1 MPNFSNPFGSSGD
14 SPLLRKVAYEPE
26 IIIKCPTCSK
36 FEWLIDVN
44 KWIFATNHM
53 NSFFVYRMPIIKSAS
68 FSLLTLALPPQ
79 FYAKINEDLQKGVFP
94 DVRIV
99 FNLADMT
106 CPVSNESYK
115 KLPAGI
121 TYTAKVMHAVP
132 RTHMTSQSKVVPVSL
147 YLAHV
152 IIHSMMLGNS
162 FNKIYNN
169 ITAMNALKKFEAG
182 MTERFAPNIE
192 FKKLIGETNSFA
204 YDNILLKSD
213 NDLNIPTVIQTTYKP
228 INTFSYY
235 FFDDFD
241 SCCGKSVVGRLHDLS
256 EPRGEKWKIFEDED
270 KYDISRT
277 LRFKGQVHIDDK
289 QEAFRKNF
297 SDSSTYTRNN
307 KSEIKVAKNN
317 KRAEITNISVN
328 GEKGYIYDAKQKR
341 EVLNKISQMK
351 REKKSNYKHNSYYT
365 PDKLTFDKPRNDNF
379 YKFLNTLTQSI
390 YKFEVYESHID
401 AIQFYRQ
408 YTLDQTDLKSFYVPI
423 QIVNVFSR
431 INPHETPVSH
441 TAQFQTIKYPG
452 KKPPPMPNPKP
463 PTPKPPEEPI
473 IP

>member
-1 MPNFSNPFGSSGD
+1 MPDLINPFGSSD
-14 SPLLRKVAYEPE
+14 ESPLLRKVAYEPE

-36 FEWLIDVN
+36 FEWLVDVN

-53 NSFFVYRMPIIKSAS
+53 NSFFVYRMPIIKTAS

-79 FYAKINEDLQKGVFP
+79 FYAKINEDLQKNRFP
-94 DVRIV
+94 DIRIT

-106 CPVSNESYK
+106 CPEGNESYK
-115 KLPAGI
+115 KLAAGI
-121 TYTAKVMHAVP
+121 SYTGKIMHAVP

-147 YLAHV
+147 YLAQT

-162 FNKIYNN
+162 YNKIFNN
-169 ITAMNALKKFEAG
+169 ITAMGALAKFEGA
-182 MTERFAPNIE
+182 MTQRFAPNIE
-192 FKKLIGETNSFA
+192 FKKLIGETNSFS

-297 SDSSTYTRNN
+297 SDSSTFIRNN
-307 KSEIKVAKNN
+307 KSEIKVAKNM
-317 KRAEITNISVN
+317 KPVEITNISVKT
-328 GEKGYIYDAKQKR
+328 EKGYIYDAKEKR
-341 EVLNKISQMK
+341 EVSNKIGQINK
-351 REKKSNYKHNSYYT
+351 QQKDNYKHNSYYT
-365 PDKLTFDKPRNDNF
+365 PDALTLAKPRNDNF
-379 YKFLNTLTQSI
+379 YKFLSGITEAI

-423 QIVNVFSR
+423 QIVNVFAR
-431 INPHETPVSH
+431 VNPHETPVSH
-441 TAQFQTIKYPG
+441 TAQFQAIKYPG
-452 KKPPPMPNPKP
+452 KKPPPMPNPDP
-463 PTPKPPEEPI
+463 NS
-473 IP
+473 